1 MKLFVPNLTDLI
13 LEFKDLVLYFSGIG
27 RFLICSQDILFS
39 YWTVRNSQSEKFLYK
54 IKIAG
59 PILKRL
65 SVRGSDASLK
75 SANFEKIFFKI

>member
-39 YWTVRNSQSEKFLYK
+39 YWTVRNSLQKFLYK

-75 SANFEKIFFKI
+75 SANFEKIFF